1 MEVTRAELFNSVW
14 SEPLGNVASRYGLTG
29 NGLAKICDRLAIP
42 RPPRSHWTRSVEAR
56 DAQPPLPPAPLG
68 LSETFALGSRQPR
81 QSPGTRTRMSAEA
94 RRQQL
99 LDAAGEIAV
108 RNGISA
114 VTMRSVASSVGISET
129 QVHNCFGGRTDLLA
143 ALARREIDAQE
154 SHRRRNISR
163 GSSHHTRV
171 MLSTIGY
178 LHEAH
183 RRGPLMQMLLHLP
196 EVREALKHERASK
209 GEAAREPILKQLVA
223 SGSMDLAS
231 AKAATAA
238 LTAVSVKAG
247 GIVASRRAPFATVEA
262 ICLHIVMAGTESD
275 ERIASGKAG

>member
-68 LSETFALGSRQPR
+68 LSDTFALGSRQPR

-114 VTMRSVASSVGISET
+114 VTMRSVAGSVGISET
-129 QVHNCFGGRTDLLA
+129 QVHNCFGKSM
-143 ALARREIDAQE
+143 RRKAIDAG
-154 SHRRRNISR
+154 ISR
-163 GSSHHTRV
+163 
-171 MLSTIGY
+171 
-178 LHEAH
+178 AD
-183 RRGPLMQMLLHLP
+183 RRITPG
-196 EVREALKHERASK
+196 
-209 GEAAREPILKQLVA
+209 
-223 SGSMDLAS
+223 
-231 AKAATAA
+231 
-238 LTAVSVKAG
+238 
-247 GIVASRRAPFATVEA
+247 
-262 ICLHIVMAGTESD
+262 
-275 ERIASGKAG
+275 

>member
-42 RPPRSHWTRSVEAR
+42 RPPRSHWTRSIEAR

-68 LSETFALGSRQPR
+68 LSDTFALGSRQPR

-114 VTMRSVASSVGISET
+114 VTMRSVAGSVGISET

-143 ALARREIDAQE
+143 ALAV
-154 SHRRRNISR
+154 
-163 GSSHHTRV
+163 SSSLYAV
-171 MLSTIGY
+171 LW
-178 LHEAH
+178 
-183 RRGPLMQMLLHLP
+183 
-196 EVREALKHERASK
+196 
-209 GEAAREPILKQLVA
+209 ARF
-223 SGSMDLAS
+223 
-231 AKAATAA
+231 
-238 LTAVSVKAG
+238 
-247 GIVASRRAPFATVEA
+247 R
-262 ICLHIVMAGTESD
+262 
-275 ERIASGKAG
+275 